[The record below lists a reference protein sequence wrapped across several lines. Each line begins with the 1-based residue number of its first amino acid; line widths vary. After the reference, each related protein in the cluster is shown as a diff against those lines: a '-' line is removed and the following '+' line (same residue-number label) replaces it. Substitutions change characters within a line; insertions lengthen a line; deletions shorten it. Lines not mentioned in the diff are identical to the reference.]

1 MHGLTSCTCLTL
13 SFAVQHVQ
21 SLSVLVLAGETY
33 PLEKA
38 AEAVNA
44 SLKDA
49 RGPKILLV
57 G

>member
-1 MHGLTSCTCLTL
+1 MQYL
-13 SFAVQHVQ
+13 Q

-44 SLKDA
+44 SLKNA
-49 RGPKILLV
+49 RGPKNLLV